1 MPASTLLCAPS
12 LVGRDLA
19 KAYGDRVV
27 LDGVDVVASPG
38 LPLGLVGENGAGKS
52 TLLRLLAGVEAADSG
67 RVSRPTELAY
77 LAQEPTFP
85 AGSTVR
91 DVLDEALRPL
101 HDAVE
106 RLEVLAARLDEP
118 GVADEYAAL
127 LDWCALRDAWS
138 ADARAASAADRLGLG
153 DVDAATPVDTLSGGQ
168 RSRLALAALIAGRPP
183 CVLLDEPTN
192 HLDDEAVSLLEDFV
206 CDLPGVVVV
215 ASHDRAFLEA
225 VCRQVLDLDPS
236 HFGTDGTGGNRFSGG
251 YTDYLTAKRQ
261 SRLRWEE
268 AFAAQRDELN
278 RLRAGTHTTARRV
291 AHNRAPRDND
301 KFIYHAKGE
310 NVARTVSR
318 RVRDLEQRIE
328 DLEAERIPKP
338 PRLLTFAGL
347 LPRAARTG
355 RVVAV
360 R

>member
-118 GVADEYAAL
+118 GVADEYAAHGPPMP
-127 LDWCALRDAWS
+127 AQPRPRTGS
-138 ADARAASAADRLGLG
+138 ASATSTRPHRSTPSRG
-153 DVDAATPVDTLSGGQ
+153 DSVRA
-168 RSRLALAALIAGRPP
+168 SRWRP
-183 CVLLDEPTN
+183 
-192 HLDDEAVSLLEDFV
+192 
-206 CDLPGVVVV
+206 
-215 ASHDRAFLEA
+215 
-225 VCRQVLDLDPS
+225 
-236 HFGTDGTGGNRFSGG
+236 
-251 YTDYLTAKRQ
+251 
-261 SRLRWEE
+261 
-268 AFAAQRDELN
+268 
-278 RLRAGTHTTARRV
+278 
-291 AHNRAPRDND
+291 
-301 KFIYHAKGE
+301 
-310 NVARTVSR
+310 
-318 RVRDLEQRIE
+318 
-328 DLEAERIPKP
+328 
-338 PRLLTFAGL
+338 
-347 LPRAARTG
+347 
-355 RVVAV
+355 
-360 R
+360 